1 MRKAAIDSVGR
12 LADVD
17 PRVVFVGS
25 DLGAGVLE
33 TMRQRHPDRFFMEG
47 VSEQHVVG
55 MAAGLAAEG
64 LRPYVNTIATFLTR
78 RCYEQIVIDLCI
90 QDLPV
95 VLIASGGGA
104 VYAPLGPTHLAVED
118 IALLRVLPNMT
129 IVVPCDADEARRLM
143 DQTLHWRH
151 PMYIRLAKG
160 GDPIVSRAE
169 LGFEIGRAIAMEHGN
184 DGLIVSTGVSTQI
197 ALEARKQLAAAG
209 KECSLLHMHTIKP
222 LDVEALVEVAARVPR
237 VVVVEEH
244 VERGGLGSAVLET
257 LSDAGLLRNRDL
269 VRVGIPDRFADKYGS
284 QSDLLTHWNVT
295 ARRVVESMSKPTR

>member
-1 MRKAAIDSVGR
+1 VRKAAIESVGR

-25 DLGAGVLE
+25 DLGAGILDS
-33 TMRQRHPDRFFMEG
+33 MRVRHPARFFMEG
-47 VSEQHVVG
+47 VSEQHVIG
-55 MAAGLAAEG
+55 MAAGMAAEG

-78 RCYEQIVIDLCI
+78 RCYEQIAIDLCI

-129 IVVPCDADEARRLM
+129 IVAPCDADEARRLM
-143 DQTLHWRH
+143 DRTLDWPH
-151 PMYIRLAKG
+151 PIYVRLAKG

-169 LGFEIGRAIAMEHGN
+169 LGFEIGRAITMQTGT

-197 ALEARKQLAAAG
+197 ALEARSKLAEASL
-209 KECSLLHMHTIKP
+209 ECAVLHVHTIKP
-222 LDVEALVEVAARVPR
+222 LDTEALVDLAVRVPR

-257 LSDAGLLRNRDL
+257 LSDAGLLRDRDV

-284 QSDLLTHWNVT
+284 QSDLLSHWDVT
-295 ARRVVESMSKPTR
+295 ARRVVDAMSRPTR

>member
-1 MRKAAIDSVGR
+1 LRKAAIESVGR
-12 LADVD
+12 LADID

-25 DLGAGVLE
+25 DLGVGVLE
-33 TMRQRHPDRFFMEG
+33 SMRLRHPDRFFMEG

-55 MAAGLAAEG
+55 MAAGMAAEG

-143 DQTLHWRH
+143 DQTLEWPH
-151 PMYIRLAKG
+151 PIYVRLAKG

-169 LGFEIGRAIAMEHGN
+169 LGFEIGRAIAMEQGT
-184 DGLIVSTGVSTQI
+184 DGLIVSTGVATQI
-197 ALEARKQLAAAG
+197 ALEARSQLAAEG
-209 KECSLLHMHTIKP
+209 KECAVLHVHTIKP
-222 LDVEALVEVAARVPR
+222 LDTGALIDLAAQVPR

-257 LSDAGLLRNRDL
+257 LSDAGLLRDRDV
-269 VRVGIPDRFADKYGS
+269 VRVGIPDRFADRYGS
-284 QSDLLTHWNVT
+284 QSDLLSHWDIT
-295 ARRVVESMSKPTR
+295 TRRVVDSMSSAAR

>member
-1 MRKAAIDSVGR
+1 LRKAAIESVGR

-25 DLGAGVLE
+25 DLGVGVLE
-33 TMRQRHPDRFFMEG
+33 SMRLRHPDRFFMEG

-55 MAAGLAAEG
+55 MAAGMAAEG

-143 DQTLHWRH
+143 EQTLDWPH
-151 PMYIRLAKG
+151 PIYVRLAKG

-169 LGFEIGRAIAMEHGN
+169 LGFEIGRAIAMEHGT
-184 DGLIVSTGVSTQI
+184 DGLIVSTGVATQI
-197 ALEARKQLAAAG
+197 ALEARSQLAAEG
-209 KECSLLHMHTIKP
+209 RECAVLHVHTIKP
-222 LDVEALVEVAARVPR
+222 LDTGALIDLAAQVPR

-257 LSDAGLLRNRDL
+257 LSDAGLLRDRDV

-284 QSDLLTHWNVT
+284 QSDLLSHWDIT
-295 ARRVVESMSKPTR
+295 TRRVVDSMSSAAR